1 MRGGGKLKEQYK
13 NSSRALETLAHERER
28 SSWFTHH
35 IDMNDLQDLVPVA
48 GNMREWHLGVDEGAQ
63 YVKEVEQRK
72 DLKPSDP

>member
-1 MRGGGKLKEQYK
+1 
-13 NSSRALETLAHERER
+13 
-28 SSWFTHH
+28 
-35 IDMNDLQDLVPVA
+35 MNDLQDLVPVA